1 MIGMTISTSSPIIDT
16 WALPHIDT
24 NASIT
29 DTTNR
34 VSFML
39 GGLSVKLSHMH
50 NQTQQIDIANLRI
63 TEVDIS
69 HSAPSDITGIVD
81 GIGIE
86 GNHKE
91 PLILACNKQG
101 SRNTVY
107 LRYNDDIEHSNHD
120 TIDRVSQIIW
130 SPDFMISCQ
139 QVDDSHGVL
148 NVTDH
153 AYRSM
158 PSYTDKIKG
167 VAGGLNLDKLFV
179 GLQRLATKIYYIR
192 HETYR
197 SQLVS
202 LDSHLLTTHNIST
215 FVKCNNVACFNVDL
229 QGICIFDSIKGLI
242 ILDSSHKRIIVSKYA
257 ENFDRHPIYMTSNK
271 IYVFCLMPLQ
281 SIYDKSQVLSV
292 LKRKTLKHID
302 MITLPETSRY
312 TLCKMINLSYINAEF
327 VVVYLPGIAII
338 SINALKSIFSVVFTQ
353 NNMTHT
359 IRNVTQVIGHS
370 QNVNML
376 GHAGK
381 HSWQRFE
388 FKIVV

>member
-1 MIGMTISTSSPIIDT
+1 MTISTSSPIIDT

-34 VSFML
+34 VSVML

-63 TEVDIS
+63 TEVGIS
-69 HSAPSDITGIVD
+69 HSVPSDIIGIVD

-153 AYRSM
+153 AYRPM
-158 PSYTDKIKG
+158 YHILIK
-167 VAGGLNLDKLFV
+167 
-179 GLQRLATKIYYIR
+179 
-192 HETYR
+192 
-197 SQLVS
+197 
-202 LDSHLLTTHNIST
+202 
-215 FVKCNNVACFNVDL
+215 
-229 QGICIFDSIKGLI
+229 
-242 ILDSSHKRIIVSKYA
+242 
-257 ENFDRHPIYMTSNK
+257 
-271 IYVFCLMPLQ
+271 
-281 SIYDKSQVLSV
+281 
-292 LKRKTLKHID
+292 
-302 MITLPETSRY
+302 
-312 TLCKMINLSYINAEF
+312 
-327 VVVYLPGIAII
+327 
-338 SINALKSIFSVVFTQ
+338 
-353 NNMTHT
+353 
-359 IRNVTQVIGHS
+359 
-370 QNVNML
+370 
-376 GHAGK
+376 
-381 HSWQRFE
+381 
-388 FKIVV
+388 